1 MAVILWNSHCVVQ
14 AYRASSCTFTI
25 SIWSDFAKHLSPQD
39 RGSII
44 PTCDLCVYSQQSS
57 ALPSEII
64 LLVAHGCLL
73 GFYKHNFLLVP
84 FIQTMRVTCQSDG
97 TWTGPLFLLRWTESH
112 VDKSLQKGKVAAVLL
127 RCSEP
132 WKDNT
137 NKFERNSM
145 VPHTITED
153 ATCPS

>member
-1 MAVILWNSHCVVQ
+1 MKFSLCC
-14 AYRASSCTFTI
+14 ASIQSFQLYFYYLNMIRLCKA
-25 SIWSDFAKHLSPQD
+25 SGPS
-39 RGSII
+39 G
-44 PTCDLCVYSQQSS
+44 PTCDLWRYSQQSS

-64 LLVAHGCLL
+64 LLVAHGFLL
-73 GFYKHNFLLVP
+73 GFYKLNFLLVP

-97 TWTGPLFLLRWTESH
+97 TWTGRLFLLHWTESH

-137 NKFERNSM
+137 NKFEHNSM

-153 ATCPS
+153 ATCSS